1 MPPKYLIT
9 SAGLGSR
16 LGAYS
21 KHKNKALI
29 TLGTKPAIS
38 HIIDKI
44 PFDAEIVLALGY
56 KGDLLRSA
64 ISAFHPDRKISF
76 QTIDNYEGVGTGGTF
91 YKGETET
98 INKFLKKVGK
108 KIIKFPFYNRP
119 SYIIK

>member
-21 KHKNKALI
+21 KHKTKALL

-76 QTIDNYEGVGTGGTF
+76 QTIDNYEGWIRTSSYTMRCCEKLLQPHLF
-91 YKGETET
+91 YSK
-98 INKFLKKVGK
+98 
-108 KIIKFPFYNRP
+108 
-119 SYIIK
+119 

>member
-1 MPPKYLIT
+1 MNAKFLIT

-44 PFDAEIVLALGY
+44 PSSSEIILALGY
-56 KGDLLRSA
+56 KGELLKA
-64 ISAFHPDRKISF
+64 TISAFHPDRKIRF
-76 QTIDNYEGVGTGGTF
+76 QNVDKYEGVGSGLAIQCSVASNSC
-91 YKGETET
+91 KLHL
-98 INKFLKKVGK
+98 FLFQM
-108 KIIKFPFYNRP
+108 ILL
-119 SYIIK
+119 